1 MKAAHPLPIID
12 EEPDFADEDGNRD
25 ADLADEGGIFVDEYE
40 LDDTYASF
48 LGSHGT
54 DGSNEMEILDGSE
67 GTGLFSNGCII
78 G

>member
-1 MKAAHPLPIID
+1 VKAAHPLPIIY
-12 EEPDFADEDGNRD
+12 EAPDFGKDDGNRD

-48 LGSHGT
+48 LGSYGAE
-54 DGSNEMEILDGSE
+54 GSNEMEILDGSE
-67 GTGLFSNGCII
+67 GMGLFSDGCII